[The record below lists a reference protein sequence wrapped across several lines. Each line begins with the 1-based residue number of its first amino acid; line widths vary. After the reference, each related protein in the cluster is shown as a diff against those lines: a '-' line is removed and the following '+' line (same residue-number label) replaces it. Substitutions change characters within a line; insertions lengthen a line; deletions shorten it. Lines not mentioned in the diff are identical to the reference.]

1 MNAPDCER
9 AFLRLREGLLHYRH
23 AGPAPTADWVAGAG
37 VGPAAGG
44 QRPLWMMHASPASS
58 RSLEPLALELAQRHG
73 RHVFAP
79 DTPGNGDSAPLA
91 IADPELGDY
100 ADAFVRAM
108 DVLRIE
114 RTDLYGFHTGAHIA
128 IEMALAHP
136 DRIGG
141 LVLDGL
147 LWLEDAERDEF
158 LAQYAPPL
166 RPDANGTQVFT
177 ALQFIRDQAWFFP
190 HFRRDP
196 AHNLGGGAMPP
207 ALLHMLTVD
216 LLKAAETYHLA
227 YRAVFRHRLE
237 ARLLRL
243 GAQPVL
249 LMADASDPTR
259 HAVARAA
266 AIVPGARSTVL
277 AESWSPAGLADKAAQ
292 VVRFL
297 DAGAAPAR

>member
-1 MNAPDCER
+1 MTMSPPPDCDR
-9 AFLRLREGLLHYRH
+9 AFVRLREGLLHYRH
-23 AGPAPTADWVAGAG
+23 SGEARAGA
-37 VGPAAGG
+37 
-44 QRPLWMMHASPASS
+44 RPVWMMHASPASS
-58 RSLEPLALELAQRHG
+58 RSVEPLALELAHRHG
-73 RHVFAP
+73 RRVFAP

-91 IADPELGDY
+91 LAEPQLGDY
-100 ADAFVRAM
+100 ADAFVRAL
-108 DVLRIE
+108 DALQLGRV
-114 RTDLYGFHTGAHIA
+114 DLYGFHTGAHIA

-136 DRIGG
+136 DRVGA

-147 LWLEDAERDEF
+147 LWLEDGEREAF
-158 LAQYAPPL
+158 LAEYAPPL

-207 ALLHMLTVD
+207 ALLHGLTVD

-227 YRAVFRHRLE
+227 YNAVFRHRLE
-237 ARLLRL
+237 ERLPQL

-249 LMADASDPTR
+249 MMADAADPTR

-266 AIVPGARSTVL
+266 AIVPGAQSTVL
-277 AESWSPAGLADKAAQ
+277 EDTWSSAGLAAKAAT
-292 VVRFL
+292 L
-297 DAGAAPAR
+297 AAFFGG